1 LSSDS
6 AALVRAAAR
15 RIPQTDAE
23 YLLESLLGRKRHEF
37 YLGIDVPKRIA
48 ARFDRQVAKAQR
60 GCPVQYLAGS
70 APFLDFEVRVDRRV
84 LIPRPETEE
93 LVLRSLSRRSL
104 PPSLHPCIPP
114 SLHPCIPP
122 SLSPLV
128 LDFGTGSGCIA
139 IAVARLLPRASVIA
153 VDASRAALNVAR
165 ENVRRLGVARRIRF
179 VQARSLADRQLAQL
193 RGKLDLLISNPP
205 YVPTRRL
212 ARLPVSVRD
221 HEPRLAL
228 DGGTNG
234 TKIVAMLLEHGPT
247 FLRPDGLMA
256 LEIDWSQG
264 RFVRRLARSADIE
277 RDLAGRT
284 RYAFIPA
291 ETAPCSLLPAPS

>member
-48 ARFDRQVAKAQR
+48 ARFARQVAEAQR
-60 GCPVQYLAGS
+60 GSPVQYLAGS
-70 APFLDFEVRVDRRV
+70 TPFLDFEVRVDRRV

-104 PPSLHPCIPP
+104 PPSLHP
-114 SLHPCIPP
+114 SIPP

-193 RGKLDLLISNPP
+193 RGRLDLLISNPP

-256 LEIDWSQG
+256 LEIDWSHS

-284 RYAFIPA
+284 RYAFLTSSLNPSIPSS
-291 ETAPCSLLPAPS
+291 PHP